1 MSKSKIRF
9 VFTLEE
15 GSLEMKLCQ
24 YLKSGSSS
32 REKFFEAVLAYH
44 LPLVLS
50 EDNASN
56 QAILDAVEDS
66 CYSLDKRSEYMRRR
80 FPRIEKTPDSTR
92 IYTTLPSAPDPDPT
106 SDLAP
111 AFNDEELY

>member
-9 VFTLEE
+9 VFTVESQ
-15 GSLEMKLCQ
+15 SLEMKLCQ

-32 REKFFEAVLAYH
+32 REKFFEAFIAYY
-44 LPLVLS
+44 LPLVLE
-50 EDNASN
+50 EDNAST
-56 QAILDAVEDS
+56 QAILDAVEDC

-80 FPRIEKTPDSTR
+80 FPRIENTSLAPH
-92 IYTTLPSAPDPDPT
+92 IYTPAPIAPAAENT
-106 SDLAP
+106 P